1 MCFMHYPASKGSSF
15 AHVGVFETGK
25 KADFCRCFRK
35 NLCHELSLLCD
46 VNIYIYMI
54 YIYHMH
60 SLIIYSIYMFLKITH
75 ILEVACVIGKFPKI
89 RTLSGK
95 MW

>member
-46 VNIYIYMI
+46 VNIYIYDI
-54 YIYHMH
+54 YISHAFTNYIFN
-60 SLIIYSIYMFLKITH
+60 LYVFENNTH
-75 ILEVACVIGKFPKI
+75 TRSSMCNREI
-89 RTLSGK
+89 S
-95 MW
+95 